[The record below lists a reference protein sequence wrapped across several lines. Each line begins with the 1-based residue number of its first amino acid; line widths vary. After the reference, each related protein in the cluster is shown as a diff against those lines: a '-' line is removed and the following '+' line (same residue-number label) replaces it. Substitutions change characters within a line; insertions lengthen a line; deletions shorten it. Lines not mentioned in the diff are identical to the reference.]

1 MIHIKGIRQKNYIPK
16 MQNNYALSGASE
28 WTNWLMI
35 GQKYRSAQEQRNNA
49 FNISYRYMDI
59 AGNLRGI
66 IFLFPTV

>member
-1 MIHIKGIRQKNYIPK
+1 
-16 MQNNYALSGASE
+16 MQNNNALIGASE
-28 WTNWLMI
+28 PINIARI
-35 GQKYRSAQEQRNNA
+35 GRKYRNAKEQRNNA

>member
-35 GQKYRSAQEQRNNA
+35 GQ
-49 FNISYRYMDI
+49 
-59 AGNLRGI
+59 
-66 IFLFPTV
+66 

>member
-1 MIHIKGIRQKNYIPK
+1 
-16 MQNNYALSGASE
+16 MQNNNALIGASE
-28 WTNWLMI
+28 PINIARI
-35 GQKYRSAQEQRNNA
+35 GRKYRSAKEQRNNA

>member
-1 MIHIKGIRQKNYIPK
+1 
-16 MQNNYALSGASE
+16 MQNKNALGGASE
-28 WTNWLMI
+28 FADLVLI

-49 FNISYRYMDI
+49 FRISYRYMDI